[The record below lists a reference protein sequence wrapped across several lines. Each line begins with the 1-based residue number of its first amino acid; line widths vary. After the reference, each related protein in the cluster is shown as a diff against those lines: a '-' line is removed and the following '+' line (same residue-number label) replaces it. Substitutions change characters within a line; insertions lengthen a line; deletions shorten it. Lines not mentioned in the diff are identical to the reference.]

1 MELIKN
7 VTELKVKEQ
16 LLKARQE
23 DRAEELNTLTERLV
37 YLQQEEVLE
46 SQELNLIQLELEDS
60 KR

>member
-7 VTELKVKEQ
+7 VTGLQAKEQ

-23 DRAEELNTLTERLV
+23 DRAEELNTLADRMM